1 MSYKKT
7 FILLVTDGTHGDVT
21 ACSNAAKLKWKEQF
35 DEKLDTVPMGSTSSR
50 VMIGTNKSFCDK
62 GPEELTNVDEKDRLY
77 ILGHGSFGVSPTLG
91 SKTADQLAS
100 YLYANGL
107 RKVAVISLVSC
118 NSGWGWGDILP
129 GNVPQGYSSATHL
142 PFGCQF
148 AGALDNEGIHTEVR
162 ARVGFVTVG
171 QNGRKFVELTEMKW
185 VNKLIWVPKGWN
197 KRSWRS

>member
-129 GNVPQGYSSATHL
+129 GNVRKATQARL
-142 PFGCQF
+142 ICRSVANSLGRWTTKGFIQKF
-148 AGALDNEGIHTEVR
+148 VR
-162 ARVGFVTVG
+162 ALASSLLVRMDESLWSS
-171 QNGRKFVELTEMKW
+171 R
-185 VNKLIWVPKGWN
+185 
-197 KRSWRS
+197 R